1 MDSLEDELAAARAID
16 VDALAETIEAVGF
29 ECTRCGEC
37 CTADGDDPHTATVFP
52 DEVRTLEEASGWKWD
67 RIARPMPFGLDD
79 DGTGETFEW
88 ALQTDG
94 CGDCV
99 FYEETDDV
107 GACTVHEDRP
117 LICQTYPFSLA
128 VGETAAGPGDV
139 VERIGD
145 LQVHECEG
153 VGRDI
158 DSAAATVLA
167 ETLKRRAIVEL
178 EEAIGVRD
186 AYDPAQTEDTVVYD
200 SEGAKRPDGTPL

>member
-1 MDSLEDELAAARAID
+1 MDSLEEELADARAID
-16 VDALAETIEAVGF
+16 VDALAETITSIGF

-37 CTADGDDPHTATVFP
+37 CTADGEQAHTATLFP
-52 DEVRTLEEASGWKWD
+52 DEVRTLQETTAREWD
-67 RIARPMPFGLDD
+67 AVARPMPFGLDER
-79 DGTGETFEW
+79 GRGETFEW
-88 ALQTDG
+88 ALQTDD

-99 FYEETDDV
+99 FYEETDSE
-107 GACTVHEDRP
+107 GTCTVHDDRP

-128 VGETAAGPGDV
+128 VGEPADAPGEV
-139 VERIGD
+139 VDRIGN

-158 DSAAATVLA
+158 DTDAATALA

-178 EEAIGVRD
+178 EEAIAVRD
-186 AYDPAQTEDTVVYD
+186 SYEPVDVAGTVVYD